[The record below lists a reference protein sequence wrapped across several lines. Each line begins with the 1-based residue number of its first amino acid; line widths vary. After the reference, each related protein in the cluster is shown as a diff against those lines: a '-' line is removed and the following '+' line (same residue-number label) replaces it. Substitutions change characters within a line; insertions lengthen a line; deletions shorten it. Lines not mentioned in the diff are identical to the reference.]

1 MKVVFCNQLTEML
14 GVQLLSAQLK
24 LHGHETDLVFEP
36 NLFATGG
43 ISNPRLIEFL
53 SNDELVIEELLAS
66 EPDLVGFPIEINGY
80 HWALKI
86 ASGLKAKRPKL
97 PIIMGGIHATLCPEI
112 VIERPEVDFVAV
124 GEAEESLVELCDILD
139 GRREGSPHEISGIW
153 SREADG
159 TQHRNENREEASD
172 LDAFPFYDKALY
184 YDKLPGL
191 ASEYMTTISRGCPYN
206 CSFCFY
212 NAVHDITG
220 NRNVRVRSPRHVADE
235 LIAARARYPQME
247 SILFHDD
254 IFPVT
259 TRWLEEFTPIYR
271 EEVGLPFACIT
282 HPLLVTERMAELLAK
297 AGCRSVIM
305 GVQTGSET
313 IRRAMMDRHETNDE
327 VMAAIRR
334 LRGQGI
340 FVTCDHIL
348 GTPGESEEDQDQAF
362 LFYSE
367 AGPNVVKPLPL
378 TYLPHTAMTKRAIKD
393 GVISQKDEDDAAHG
407 FLNSLMFK
415 GSGYDTQWR
424 PWFMMYGLR
433 PILPKEVASWMVR
446 QGHHKQLAL
455 LPSRFGVDPAVFFLP
470 RLLSGVV
477 FGYDIRAK
485 YLTWRFIEMFQYS
498 LNRKI
503 RSKQLGL
510 RARVEDPP
518 QPEVPSLASRLTS
531 RVLRNKKRAGGTEE
545 RMPGAGLLP
554 RLTPGMSRPWGPGVE
569 PGTNIRP

>member
-24 LHGHETDLVFEP
+24 LHGHETGLVFEP

-43 ISNPRLIEFL
+43 ISDPRLIEFL
-53 SNDELVIEELLAS
+53 SNDELVIEELLAA
-66 EPDLVGFPIEINGY
+66 EPDMIGFPIEINSY

-86 ASGLKAKRPKL
+86 AAGVKAKRPNL
-97 PIIMGGIHATLCPEI
+97 PVIMGGIHATICPEV

-139 GRREGSPHEISGIW
+139 GRREGDPHKVAGIW

-159 TQHRNENREEASD
+159 TQHRNELREEASD
-172 LDAFPFYDKALY
+172 LDIFPFHDKALY

-212 NAVHDITG
+212 SAVHDITG

-235 LIAARARYPQME
+235 LLAAKARYPQME
-247 SILFHDD
+247 SVLFHDD

-259 TRWLEEFTPIYR
+259 TRWLAEFAPIHR
-271 EEVGLPFACIT
+271 EEIGLPFACIT
-282 HPLLVTERMAELLAK
+282 HPLLVTERMAELLAG

-305 GVQTGSET
+305 GVQTGSEK
-313 IRRAMMDRHETNDE
+313 IRREMMDRNETNAE

-334 LRGQGI
+334 LRERSI

-348 GTPGESEEDQDQAF
+348 GTPGETEEDQDDAF

-378 TYLPHTAMTKRAIKD
+378 TYLPRTNMTTRAIKD
-393 GVISQKDEDDAAHG
+393 GVISQQDEDDAAEG

-415 GSGYDTQWR
+415 GTGYDTQWR

-433 PILPKEVASWMVR
+433 PILPKEIASWMVR
-446 QGHHKQLAL
+446 QGHHKQLAH
-455 LPSRFGVDPAVFFLP
+455 LPNRFGVDPAVFFLP
-470 RLLSGVV
+470 RLLSGMV

-485 YLTWRFIEMFQYS
+485 YLAWRFIEMFQYS
-498 LNRKI
+498 INRKL
-503 RSKQLGL
+503 RSKRLGL
-510 RARVEDPP
+510 RARVPDPHE
-518 QPEVPSLASRLTS
+518 QETPSLASRLTS
-531 RVLRNKKRAGGTEE
+531 RILRNNKRAKGTED
-545 RMPGAGLLP
+545 RMPGLGLMP
-554 RLTPGMSRPWGPGVE
+554 RLTPGMARPWGPGVE
-569 PGTNIRP
+569 LDAEARR

>member
-1 MKVVFCNQLTEML
+1 MKVIFCNQLTEML

-24 LHGHETDLVFEP
+24 LHGHQTELVFEP
-36 NLFATGG
+36 NLFATGA
-43 ISNPRLIEFL
+43 ISDPRLIEFL
-53 SNDELVIEELLAS
+53 SNDELVIEELLSAD
-66 EPDLVGFPIEINGY
+66 PDLVGFPIEINSY

-86 ASGLKAKRPKL
+86 AAGLKKQRPDL
-97 PIIMGGIHATLCPEI
+97 PIIMGGIHATICPEV

-139 GRREGSPHEISGIW
+139 GRREGNPHEILGIW

-159 TQHRNENREEASD
+159 TQHRNERRPEAPD

-212 NAVHDITG
+212 NAVHAITG

-235 LIAARARYPQME
+235 LIAAKARYPQME
-247 SILFHDD
+247 SVLFHDD

-259 TRWLEEFTPIYR
+259 TRWLEEFSPIYR
-271 EEVGLPFACIT
+271 EEIGLPFSCIT

-305 GVQTGSET
+305 GVQTGSEK
-313 IRRAMMDRHETNDE
+313 IRREMMDRHETNAE

-334 LRGQGI
+334 FRDRGI

-348 GTPGESEEDQDQAF
+348 GTPGETGEDQDDAF
-362 LFYSE
+362 LFYAE

-378 TYLPHTAMTKRAIKD
+378 TYLPGTAMTARAIRD
-393 GVISQKDEDDAAHG
+393 GVISQQDEDNAARG

-433 PILPKEVASWMVR
+433 PIIPKEIATWMVQ
-446 QGHHKQLAL
+446 QGHHKHLAR

-485 YLTWRFIEMFQYS
+485 YLTWRFLEMFQYS
-498 LNRKI
+498 LRRTL
-503 RSKQLGL
+503 RSQRLGL
-510 RARVEDPP
+510 RARVDEAAH
-518 QPEVPSLASRLTS
+518 PEAPSLASRLTAKI
-531 RVLRNKKRAGGTEE
+531 LRNQKRAQGTED
-545 RMPGAGLLP
+545 RMPGVGLIP
-554 RLTPGMSRPWGPGVE
+554 RLNPGMIRPWGPGVE
-569 PGTNIRP
+569 LDSEARP